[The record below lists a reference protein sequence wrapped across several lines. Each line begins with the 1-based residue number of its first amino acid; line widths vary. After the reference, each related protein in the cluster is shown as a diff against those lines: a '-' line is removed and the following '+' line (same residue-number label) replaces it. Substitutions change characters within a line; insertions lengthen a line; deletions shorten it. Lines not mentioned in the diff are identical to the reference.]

1 MSAGSLEE
9 FQNRHAR
16 AIARLYAQG
25 CAERWQLSEEEFAAI
40 LHRSAAG
47 RFADPLIS
55 EAEEIERYL
64 GSLYVEDL
72 ALAAACER
80 GAQQAW
86 VEFLG
91 RFRPVLLGAALALA
105 HEETR
110 AQEIT
115 DGLYADLFGLE
126 ERDGRRRSLFQYFH
140 GRSSLST
147 WLRSVVAR
155 SFVDG
160 YRSLE
165 RGQSLRGRL
174 SQAIDGDAPVAPPP
188 SDPDRARHLES
199 LRQSLSRALAELEPR
214 ARLRL
219 SYYYVQELTLAGVGR
234 LLGEHESTVSRKL
247 AETRAA
253 LRKEVERRLRSEHGL
268 GEDDVRAY
276 YETALECW
284 PFELTVELAPG
295 EDGRNNTRKRR

>member
-16 AIARLYAQG
+16 AIARLYTQG
-25 CAERWQLSEEEFAAI
+25 CAERWQLSEEEFSMI

-47 RFADPLIS
+47 RFPADAS
-55 EAEEIERYL
+55 YDAKEVEQYL

-80 GAQQAW
+80 GSQQAW

-105 HEETR
+105 REEAR

-115 DGLYADLFGLE
+115 DGLYADLYGLE
-126 ERDGRRRSLFQYFH
+126 ERDGRRRSLFRYFH
-140 GRSSLST
+140 GRSSLGA

-155 SFVDG
+155 TFVDG
-160 YRSLE
+160 YRASQ
-165 RGQSLRGRL
+165 RGQVLRGRM
-174 SQAIDGDAPVAPPP
+174 SEAIDREAAVTRPPI
-188 SDPDRARHLES
+188 DPDRGRYLES

-214 ARLRL
+214 ERLRL
-219 SYYYVQELTLAGVGR
+219 SYYYAQQLTLAEVGR

-247 AETRAA
+247 SETRTV
-253 LRKEVERRLRSEHGL
+253 LRKEVERRLRSDHGL
-268 GEDDVRAY
+268 GEDDVRTC

-284 PFELTVELAPG
+284 PFDLCAELAPARG
-295 EDGRNNTRKRR
+295 AGSE

>member
-9 FQNRHAR
+9 FQDRHAR
-16 AIARLYAQG
+16 AIARLYTQG
-25 CAERWQLSEEEFAAI
+25 CAERWQLSEEEFAMV

-47 RFADPLIS
+47 RFAADAS
-55 EAEEIERYL
+55 YDAEGIEQYL
-64 GSLYVEDL
+64 GSLYAEDL

-80 GAQQAW
+80 GSQQAW

-105 HEETR
+105 REEAR

-115 DGLYADLFGLE
+115 DGLYADLYGLE
-126 ERDGRRRSLFQYFH
+126 ERDGRRRSLFRYFH
-140 GRSSLST
+140 GRSSLGA

-155 SFVDG
+155 TFVDG
-160 YRSLE
+160 YRASQ
-165 RGQSLRGRL
+165 RGQALRGRL
-174 SQAIDGDAPVAPPP
+174 SEAMDREAAVMPPP
-188 SDPDRARHLES
+188 IDPDRGRYLES

-214 ARLRL
+214 QRLRL
-219 SYYYVQELTLAGVGR
+219 SYYYAQQLTLAEVGR

-247 AETRAA
+247 SETRAV
-253 LRKEVERRLRSEHGL
+253 LRKEVERRLRSDHGL
-268 GEDDVRAY
+268 GEDDVLTC

-284 PFELTVELAPG
+284 PFELCAELAPARG
-295 EDGRNNTRKRR
+295 DGSE